1 MHLALFDL
9 DNTLLPLDSDYA
21 WAKFLGRLGV
31 IDQTAHESE
40 NDRFYAQY
48 KAGTLKIEEFLA
60 FQLKPLAENSR
71 AQLQSWHEQF
81 MSECIMPHIQQVARE
96 LVAKHQQNGDLTAIV
111 TATNEFVTRPIA
123 TAFNV
128 EHLLAIELEQ
138 VDGAYTG
145 RHTGTPSFR
154 EGKVTRLHQ
163 WLASRRQKLE
173 DFEQSWFYSD
183 SINDLPLLEIVSNP
197 IAVNPDEKL
206 LAIAQ
211 SRHWPVM
218 DLFGSSSDS

>member
-1 MHLALFDL
+1 MQLALFDL

-31 IDQTAHESE
+31 IDQAAHESE

-60 FQLKPLAENSR
+60 FQLKPLAENSP
-71 AQLQSWHEQF
+71 AQLQSWHQQF
-81 MSECIMPHIQQVARE
+81 MAECITPNIHPVARE
-96 LVAKHQQNGDLTAIV
+96 LVSKHQQNGDLTAIV

-123 TAFNV
+123 TAFNI
-128 EHLLAIELEQ
+128 EHLLAIELEKR
-138 VDGAYTG
+138 DGAYTG

-163 WLASRRQKLE
+163 WLAGRGQKLE

-183 SINDLPLLEIVSNP
+183 SINDLPLLDIVSNP
-197 IAVNPDEKL
+197 VAVNPDQNL
-206 LAIAQ
+206 LEIAQ

-218 DLFGSSSDS
+218 HLFGSTSDS